1 MAADFS
7 PLITAE
13 ALAEALDTKAAG
25 EAPTWRVFDCR
36 FDLGNAEAGRRA
48 YAGGHIPGALYAH
61 LDEDLSSPPGPQ
73 DGRHPLPDRA
83 SFRAWLG
90 AQGVG
95 PGTTVVAYDEANGA
109 FAARLWWLLRWLG
122 HEQAAVLSGGM
133 AAWNAAGFANS
144 AEARPPV
151 RPLGPYPEH
160 GEDPALVVAATDIP
174 AELAAGKLLLDVRA
188 PERYSG
194 ATEPLDPVA
203 GHVPGA
209 LNYPFQTN
217 LDADGLF
224 RDVESIRAQLV
235 DFVGGRPAH
244 QVMVMCGSG
253 VTACHLLLAMEAA
266 GLNGAQLYPGSWSE
280 WIRDPERPT
289 ARGPDPLG
297 TVPN

>member
-7 PLITAE
+7 PLITAG
-13 ALAEALDTKAAG
+13 ALAEALETEAAG
-25 EAPTWRVFDCR
+25 GAPTWVVFDCR
-36 FDLGNAEAGRRA
+36 FDLVNAEAGRRA
-48 YAGGHIPGALYAH
+48 YARGHIPGALYAH
-61 LDEDLSSPPGPQ
+61 LDADLSSPPGPQ

-95 PGTTVVAYDEANGA
+95 PRTKVVAYDEANGA

-122 HEQAAVLSGGM
+122 HEQTAVLSGGM
-133 AAWNAAGFANS
+133 AAWDAAGFENS
-144 AEARPPV
+144 SEALPAV
-151 RPLGPYPEH
+151 RPLGPYPEN
-160 GEDPALVVAATDIP
+160 GDDPALVVAASEIP

-194 ATEPLDPVA
+194 AKEPLDPVA

-224 RDVESIRAQLV
+224 LDVESIRAKLV

-244 QVMVMCGSG
+244 QVIAMCGSG

-266 GLNGAQLYPGSWSE
+266 GLSGARLYPGSWSE

-289 ARGPDPLG
+289 AAGPDPLG
-297 TVPN
+297 TVPI